1 MTVAIIVVAVVVV
14 LVVAVLALRPRRS
27 DDDIADF
34 RRQIDALS
42 KESRRPIID
51 RMNPSDD
58 PPLPST
64 SEISPQCCFF
74 IYLFSLFSRSLLFR
88 TC

>member
-1 MTVAIIVVAVVVV
+1 MTVAIVVVV
-14 LVVAVLALRPRRS
+14 VVVALVVAVLVLRPRRS

-58 PPLPST
+58 PPADEDGRDEPEPT
-64 SEISPQCCFF
+64 
-74 IYLFSLFSRSLLFR
+74 
-88 TC
+88 T

>member
-1 MTVAIIVVAVVVV
+1 VIVAVVVVAVVVA
-14 LVVAVLALRPRRS
+14 LVVAVLVLRPRRS

-51 RMNPSDD
+51 RMSPSED
-58 PPLPST
+58 PPADDDGEDEPEAT
-64 SEISPQCCFF
+64 
-74 IYLFSLFSRSLLFR
+74 
-88 TC
+88 T

>member
-1 MTVAIIVVAVVVV
+1 VTVAIVVAVVAVAV
-14 LVVAVLALRPRRS
+14 VVAVLVLRPRRS

-58 PPLPST
+58 PPADDDGDDEPEAT
-64 SEISPQCCFF
+64 S
-74 IYLFSLFSRSLLFR
+74 
-88 TC
+88 